1 MRENIKQIRK
11 SSKYTQ
17 QQIADRLEIS
27 KSLYQKIEE
36 GKRKYDLHF
45 IVAFSRIMK
54 TELSKII
61 DLNEF
66 INKPHFN
73 FNNE

>member
-1 MRENIKQIRK
+1 MREKIKQIRK
-11 SSKYTQ
+11 ASKYTQ
-17 QQIADRLEIS
+17 QQIADKLEIS

-36 GKRKYDLHF
+36 GKRKYDIHF
-45 IVAFSRIMK
+45 IVSFFRIMK
-54 TELSKII
+54 TDLSKII

-66 INKPHFN
+66 ITKPHFN